1 MIRRSI
7 GAALTQGRPRAGLAL
22 LGGALCGVTVLVIEG
37 SGPPAAGGPWQ
48 PPFAHFDKLLH
59 AVAHFGLT
67 TLLLWGLALLPAC
80 IARWPAPARRLR
92 AIGLS
97 AVGLDSLA
105 GLGVEIAQKWLGRSH
120 GRRFDIWDVLA
131 NQAGSGAALV
141 LFIAIAAAAL
151 MAYTG
156 AD

>member
-1 MIRRSI
+1 MIRQTI
-7 GAALTQGRPRAGLAL
+7 GRALTRGRPRAGLVL
-22 LGGALCGVTVLVIEG
+22 LGGAFCGAVVLVIEG
-37 SGPPAAGGPWQ
+37 SGPSASGEVWR
-48 PPFAHFDKLLH
+48 PPIAHFDKLLH

-80 IARWPAPARRLR
+80 IARWPLPARRLR
-92 AIGLS
+92 AVGLS

-105 GLGVEIAQKWLGRSH
+105 GLGVELAQKWLGRSA

-131 NQAGSGAALV
+131 NQVGSGAALV
-141 LFIAIAAAAL
+141 LFIAVAATAL
-151 MAYTG
+151 AAYTG